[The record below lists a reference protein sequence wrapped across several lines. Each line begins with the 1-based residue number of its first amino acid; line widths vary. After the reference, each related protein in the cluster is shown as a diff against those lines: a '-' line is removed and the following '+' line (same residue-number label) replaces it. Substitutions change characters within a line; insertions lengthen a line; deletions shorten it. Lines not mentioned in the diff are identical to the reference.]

1 MMCLFSK
8 QDLLPK
14 MDRGDVEVPGVDFA
28 GDFKLCYDERD
39 IAAGTRNYTEVGDHM
54 LMSKKVIL
62 VLSKEYLA
70 SNRHRE

>member
-1 MMCLFSK
+1 
-8 QDLLPK
+8 
-14 MDRGDVEVPGVDFA
+14 MDKGDVKVEGVEFT

-39 IAAGTRNYTEVGDHM
+39 ISAGTNNYTEVGDHM

-62 VLSKEYLA
+62 VLSREYLA